1 MATTSNPGS
10 SLRLRPLLELLNR
23 HHVDFL
29 VIGGIAGIVH
39 GSAHPTFDFD
49 VVYARDER
57 NFERMAA
64 ALVELG
70 VTLRGAP
77 ADLPFQVDARTLAAG
92 CNFTFVSEYGS
103 FDILGDA
110 AGMRNY
116 EAMLA
121 DSKKETIWGVPV
133 RVVSIDD
140 LIRMKR
146 AAGRPKDTAMAE
158 ELIAIAEAQRRA
170 AKGEKGASS

>member
-1 MATTSNPGS
+1 VATNPNLGS
-10 SLRLRPLLELLNR
+10 SLQLRPLLELLNR
-23 HHVDFL
+23 HAVDFV

-49 VVYARDER
+49 VVYARDEQ
-57 NFERMAA
+57 NLERMAA

-77 ADLPFQVDARTLAAG
+77 ADLPLQIDARTLAAG
-92 CNFTFVSEYGS
+92 CNFTFDSEYGS

-110 AGMRNY
+110 AGMRKY

-121 DSKKETIWGVPV
+121 DSKKEKVWGVPV

-146 AAGRPKDTAMAE
+146 AAGRPKDKSMAE
-158 ELIAIAEAQRRA
+158 ELIAIAEAQRRS

>member
-1 MATTSNPGS
+1 VATNPNLGS
-10 SLRLRPLLELLNR
+10 SLQLRPLLELLNR
-23 HHVDFL
+23 HAVDFI

-49 VVYARDER
+49 VVYARDEQ
-57 NFERMAA
+57 NLERMAT
-64 ALVELG
+64 ALAELG

-77 ADLPFQVDARTLAAG
+77 ADLPFQIDTRILAAG

-110 AGMRNY
+110 AGMRKY

-121 DSKKETIWGVPV
+121 DSKMETVWGVPV

-146 AAGRPKDTAMAE
+146 AAGRPKDKSMAE

>member
-1 MATTSNPGS
+1 MTANSDLGS
-10 SLRLRPLLELLNR
+10 SLRLRPLLELLDR
-23 HHVDFL
+23 HAVDFI

-49 VVYARDER
+49 VVYARDEQ
-57 NFERMAA
+57 NLERMAA
-64 ALVELG
+64 ALAELG

-77 ADLPFQVDARTLAAG
+77 PDLPFQIDARTLAAG

-110 AGMRNY
+110 AGMRGY
-116 EAMLA
+116 EAMRA
-121 DSKKETIWGVPV
+121 DSKKETLWGVPT
-133 RVVSIDD
+133 RVASIDD

-146 AAGRPKDTAMAE
+146 AAGRPKDKAMVE
-158 ELIAIAEAQRRA
+158 ELIALAEDQRR
-170 AKGEKGASS
+170 KNSGS

>member
-1 MATTSNPGS
+1 MATNSDPVP

-23 HHVDFL
+23 HAVDFI

-49 VVYARDER
+49 VVYARDAQ
-57 NFERMAA
+57 NLERMAA
-64 ALVELG
+64 ALAELR

-77 ADLPFQVDARTLAAG
+77 ADLPFQIDSRTLAAG
-92 CNFTFVSEYGS
+92 CNFIFDSEYGN

-110 AGMRNY
+110 AGMRDY
-116 EAMLA
+116 ETMRA
-121 DSKKETIWGVPV
+121 DAKTETLWGAPV
-133 RVVSIDD
+133 RVASIDD

-146 AAGRPKDTAMAE
+146 AAGRPKDKSMAE

>member
-1 MATTSNPGS
+1 MAANSNPGS

-23 HHVDFL
+23 HAVDFI

-49 VVYARDER
+49 VVYARDEQ
-57 NFERMAA
+57 NLERMAV
-64 ALVELG
+64 ALAELG

-77 ADLPFQVDARTLAAG
+77 ADLPFQIDARTLAAG

-110 AGMRNY
+110 AGMRDY
-116 EAMLA
+116 EVMRA
-121 DSKKETIWGVPV
+121 DSKKETLWGVPV
-133 RVVSIDD
+133 RVASIDD

-146 AAGRPKDTAMAE
+146 AAGRPKDKAMAE
-158 ELIAIAEAQRRA
+158 ELIALAEDQRRRNS
-170 AKGEKGASS
+170 GS

>member
-1 MATTSNPGS
+1 VATHSDLGS
-10 SLRLRPLLELLNR
+10 SLQLRPLLELLDR
-23 HHVDFL
+23 HAVDFI

-49 VVYARDER
+49 VVYARDEQ
-57 NFERMAA
+57 NLERMAA
-64 ALVELG
+64 ALAELG

-77 ADLPFQVDARTLAAG
+77 ADLPFQIDARTLAAG

-110 AGMRNY
+110 AGMRSY
-116 EAMLA
+116 EAMRA
-121 DSKKETIWGVPV
+121 DSKKETLWGVPA
-133 RVVSIDD
+133 RVASIDD

-146 AAGRPKDTAMAE
+146 AAGRPKDRAMVE
-158 ELIAIAEAQRRA
+158 ELTALAEDQRRA
-170 AKGEKGASS
+170 AKGEKGAPS

>member
-1 MATTSNPGS
+1 VATNPNLGS
-10 SLRLRPLLELLNR
+10 SLQLRPLLELLNR
-23 HHVDFL
+23 HAVDFI

-49 VVYARDER
+49 VVYARDEQ
-57 NFERMAA
+57 NLERMAT
-64 ALVELG
+64 ALAELG

-77 ADLPFQVDARTLAAG
+77 ADLPFQIDARTLAAG
-92 CNFTFVSEYGS
+92 CNFTFASEYGS

-110 AGMRNY
+110 AGMRKY

-121 DSKKETIWGVPV
+121 DSKRETVWGVPV
-133 RVVSIDD
+133 RIVSIDD

-146 AAGRPKDTAMAE
+146 AAGRPKDKSMAE
-158 ELIAIAEAQRRA
+158 ELIAIVEAQRRA
-170 AKGEKGASS
+170 AKGENEASS

>member
-1 MATTSNPGS
+1 MAANVDPSS
-10 SLRLRPLLELLNR
+10 SLKLQPLLELLTK
-23 HHVDFL
+23 HDVDFI

-57 NFERMAA
+57 NLERMAA
-64 ALVELG
+64 ALAELG
-70 VTLRGAP
+70 VTLRNAP
-77 ADLPFQVDARTLAAG
+77 ADLPFQLDARTLANG
-92 CNFTFVSEYGS
+92 SNFTFNSRYGS

-110 AGMRNY
+110 AGMRRY
-116 EAMLA
+116 DDMRA
-121 DSKKETIWGVPV
+121 DSIWETLWGIPV
-133 RVVSIDD
+133 LVASIDD

-146 AAGRPKDTAMAE
+146 AAGRAKDKLMAE
-158 ELIAIAEAQRRA
+158 ELIAIAEAQRRS